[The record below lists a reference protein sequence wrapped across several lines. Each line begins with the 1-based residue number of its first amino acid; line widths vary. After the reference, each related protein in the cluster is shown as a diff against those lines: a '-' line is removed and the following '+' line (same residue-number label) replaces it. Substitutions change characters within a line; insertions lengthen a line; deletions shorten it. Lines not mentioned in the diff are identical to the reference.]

1 MVGGALAQEAQR
13 GLHAQIGKDPLLSW
27 VMPLA
32 IELRPACP
40 IDALPLAELASRTF
54 QETFEGLYP
63 EEDLQ
68 AFLASAYGENHQARE
83 LGDPAWRTFVLEAQG
98 RLLGFAQLVL
108 DCPLAGKVPDGA
120 AELRRIY
127 VLREALGQGLGARLL
142 ERVLEAAKAE
152 GAPALWLG
160 VWEHNDRAQ
169 AFYRKYGFS
178 RVGEHT
184 FMVGTRAD
192 TDHLLA
198 RAL

>member
-1 MVGGALAQEAQR
+1 MAPTFALR
-13 GLHAQIGKDPLLSW
+13 S
-27 VMPLA
+27 
-32 IELRPACP
+32 
-40 IDALPLAELASRTF
+40 ALPSDAALLAELASQTF
-54 QETFEGLYP
+54 QETFEGLYS
-63 EEDLQ
+63 EADLR
-68 AFLASAYGENHQARE
+68 AFLLSAYGEGLQTGE
-83 LGDPAWRTFVLEAQG
+83 LADPGWRTFVLEAQG

-108 DCPLAGKVPDGA
+108 DSPLHGKVPDGA

-142 ERVLEAAKAE
+142 ERVLEVAKAE

>member
-1 MVGGALAQEAQR
+1 MRSAQR
-13 GLHAQIGKDPLLSW
+13 TDAAQ
-27 VMPLA
+27 LA
-32 IELRPACP
+32 V
-40 IDALPLAELASRTF
+40 LASQTF

-63 EEDLQ
+63 EADLQ
-68 AFLASAYGENHQARE
+68 AFLLSAYGEGHQARE
-83 LGDPAWRTFVLEAQG
+83 VADSQWRTLVLEAEG
-98 RLLGFAQLVL
+98 RLVGFAQLVL
-108 DCPLAGKVPDGA
+108 DSPLPGKVPEGA

-142 ERVLEAAKAE
+142 ERVLEEGRAA

>member
-1 MVGGALAQEAQR
+1 MAPTFALRSAQ
-13 GLHAQIGKDPLLSW
+13 PLDAA
-27 VMPLA
+27 PLA
-32 IELRPACP
+32 A
-40 IDALPLAELASRTF
+40 LASRTF

-68 AFLASAYGENHQARE
+68 AFLFSAYGEDHQAKE
-83 LGDPAWRTFVLEAQG
+83 LADPLWRTFVLASED
-98 RLLGFAQLVL
+98 RLLGFAQLVM
-108 DCPLAGKVPDGA
+108 DSPLHGKVPDGA

-127 VLREALGQGLGARLL
+127 VLREAIGQGLGARLL
-142 ERVLEAAKAE
+142 ERVLEETRAA

-184 FMVGTRAD
+184 FMVGSRAD

-198 RAL
+198 LVF